1 VTGDRRA
8 GESARAEYERRK
20 AARAQRHRDRF
31 GSLAPFTLLVEGRQA
46 SEEAW
51 RQGAE
56 GEEFTARRLDK
67 HLRGTGVVVH
77 HDLAVPGSRANIDH
91 VCIGPGGVTVVD
103 SKKYSGKVEVRRG
116 ELRIGGRDRSKLI
129 TAVLGQ
135 IDRVRCALDAAQIYG
150 VDVRGAL
157 AMANVEGLPLFGTL
171 TAGGVLVGGTR
182 QVAKLARRKP
192 GEQSVDV
199 DLVAAVLR
207 ARFGRG

>member
-1 VTGDRRA
+1 
-8 GESARAEYERRK
+8 
-20 AARAQRHRDRF
+20 
-31 GSLAPFTLLVEGRQA
+31 
-46 SEEAW
+46 
-51 RQGAE
+51 
-56 GEEFTARRLDK
+56 
-67 HLRGTGVVVH
+67 
-77 HDLAVPGSRANIDH
+77 
-91 VCIGPGGVTVVD
+91 VVD

-157 AMANVEGLPLFGTL
+157 AMANVDGLPLFGTL

-192 GEQSVDV
+192 GEQSVSV